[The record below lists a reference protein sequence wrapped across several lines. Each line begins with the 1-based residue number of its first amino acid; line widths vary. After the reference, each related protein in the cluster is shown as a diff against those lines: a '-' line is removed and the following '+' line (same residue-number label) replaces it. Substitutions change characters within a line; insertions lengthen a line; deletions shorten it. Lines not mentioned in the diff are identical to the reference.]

1 MDKNFNAKQIVK
13 KSQMAAEKLK
23 KSASKRK
30 KKTKKQCVKSDQSP
44 DSLEIEGIGNFD
56 QGGADSDSSVPQPAG
71 TASPSPSCKSAP
83 AGDSNPPATTQ
94 LRTIIQND
102 CTKVSKISKPRSAP
116 KLPSGTISEPVVLK
130 HTQSASILGYKD
142 ISLPDRKI
150 CSVSFSDLNEVQS
163 ISQSLSTM
171 SVKSKNGSKSKAK
184 SSKTSATN
192 GASLKKDRTTRVE
205 PSKSSINK
213 AAEEAARLRSE
224 ESLRWEFALE
234 DDEAERERI
243 KIYKMNRRKRYLA
256 AAQEK
261 GLGWVVNYGNN
272 GSPIAEDSPT
282 ELRDRDPVRASVTDF
297 SPVRSLIASQ
307 SNTPL
312 GLGGEVAC

>member
-83 AGDSNPPATTQ
+83 A
-94 LRTIIQND
+94 
-102 CTKVSKISKPRSAP
+102 
-116 KLPSGTISEPVVLK
+116 
-130 HTQSASILGYKD
+130 
-142 ISLPDRKI
+142 
-150 CSVSFSDLNEVQS
+150 DLNEVQS

-312 GLGGEVAC
+312 GLG

>member
-83 AGDSNPPATTQ
+83 A
-94 LRTIIQND
+94 
-102 CTKVSKISKPRSAP
+102 
-116 KLPSGTISEPVVLK
+116 
-130 HTQSASILGYKD
+130 
-142 ISLPDRKI
+142 
-150 CSVSFSDLNEVQS
+150 
-163 ISQSLSTM
+163 
-171 SVKSKNGSKSKAK
+171 
-184 SSKTSATN
+184 
-192 GASLKKDRTTRVE
+192 
-205 PSKSSINK
+205 
-213 AAEEAARLRSE
+213 EEAARLRSE

-272 GSPIAEDSPT
+272 GSPIAEDSPS

-297 SPVRSLIASQ
+297 SPL
-307 SNTPL
+307 L
-312 GLGGEVAC
+312 DKM